1 MCRGR
6 SCANWLEGGFFT
18 CAELH
23 SISCPC
29 DGCCEHSAPPAP
41 PPLTPS
47 CGEACR
53 DKTCFD
59 RLEFGQVTCNELRD
73 LDFFRCPCD
82 GCPQHAADAA
92 ARAAGAAADAA
103 ALAAAEP
110 GPVAA
115 AARPARAAGGAPDP
129 PHAPSPLPPPDR
141 RRRRRRRRADA
152 AVAPRAGVPADVPRQ
167 DLPRVFEVGSFTCS
181 ELGLLVPVRRRC
193 AADPPAPPA
202 PPAARPVRAR
212 THRRRAAHRA
222 PHTAPHTAPRA
233 PTAARPPAPRAAPM
247 SEVVQIL
254 SIIGYILA
262 GLLALAC
269 GVACAVLGFIWK
281 HYMRPV
287 LRPVSP
293 RLSGFGFDPNAFDG
307 LNDTE
312 LAELADESRHTSWVP
327 PAAEILSLFA
337 PTPRRADH
345 HSNGENGGENGGA
358 AATRRPRG
366 IMPAAFRAR
375 KYSHVSESP
384 DAPETPGGIRAVVAD
399 DAEELRIAPIV
410 SCSQAWL
417 ATQGEAGAEV
427 SDLDIETLLRAFSIT
442 SRIGESLGAMMTL
455 AVKNDEANFEKVR
468 VVWSQLGRPMTL
480 RALLEAEVATGVHK
494 RGGVLADPSA
504 AMSFLWLRRTLQF
517 LAGIIERLC
526 GTNREVAMK
535 DVARASYA
543 EHLEPYHSW
552 LLRNTFRMGMSGLP
566 KRDDVFA
573 KLRAPGSDD
582 EALLLEQMRE
592 CSEQMNVTISLMRG
606 LYLELDL
613 EDVRKV

>member
-1 MCRGR
+1 
-6 SCANWLEGGFFT
+6 
-18 CAELH
+18 
-23 SISCPC
+23 
-29 DGCCEHSAPPAP
+29 
-41 PPLTPS
+41 
-47 CGEACR
+47 
-53 DKTCFD
+53 
-59 RLEFGQVTCNELRD
+59 
-73 LDFFRCPCD
+73 
-82 GCPQHAADAA
+82 
-92 ARAAGAAADAA
+92 
-103 ALAAAEP
+103 
-110 GPVAA
+110 
-115 AARPARAAGGAPDP
+115 
-129 PHAPSPLPPPDR
+129 
-141 RRRRRRRRADA
+141 
-152 AVAPRAGVPADVPRQ
+152 
-167 DLPRVFEVGSFTCS
+167 
-181 ELGLLVPVRRRC
+181 
-193 AADPPAPPA
+193 
-202 PPAARPVRAR
+202 
-212 THRRRAAHRA
+212 
-222 PHTAPHTAPRA
+222 
-233 PTAARPPAPRAAPM
+233 M